1 MAKGV
6 VAGTANL
13 ALGLVI
19 AAPPSLSQL
28 LAALTIAAIG
38 YGLSITLWVTG
49 ARDLGAA
56 RGQLIF
62 AIAPFVGAVI
72 AWVVLGDPVTTA
84 QLVAL
89 ALAVIGVGAVLNSS
103 HLHEHHHVPVEHDHE
118 HQHDGSH
125 HDHVHPR
132 TAERHVHTHRHEELV
147 HAHPHVP
154 DLHHRHEHP

>member
-1 MAKGV
+1 MAKGI
-6 VAGTANL
+6 VAGSANL
-13 ALGLVI
+13 ALGLII
-19 AAPPSLSQL
+19 AAPPSPGQL
-28 LAALTIAAIG
+28 FAALAIGAIG

-72 AWVVLGDPVTTA
+72 AWAVLGVPVTTA

-89 ALAVIGVGAVLNSS
+89 GLALVGVSAVLNSS
-103 HLHEHHHVPVEHDHE
+103 HLHEHHHVPLEHEHEHDN
-118 HQHDGSH
+118 H
-125 HDHVHPR
+125 HDHDHPGDV
-132 TAERHVHTHRHEELV
+132 ERHVHLHRHRELV

>member
-6 VAGTANL
+6 VPGTANL
-13 ALGLVI
+13 ALGLAI
-19 AAPPSLSQL
+19 AGPPSLSQL
-28 LAALTIAAIG
+28 VAGLTIGAVG

-72 AWVVLGDPVTTA
+72 AWVVLGEPVTAA

-89 ALAVIGVGAVLNSS
+89 GLALIGVVAVMNSS
-103 HLHEHHHVPVEHDHE
+103 HLHEHHHISVDHE
-118 HQHDGSH
+118 HEHEHDDRH
-125 HDHVHPR
+125 HDHAHPDLV
-132 TAERHVHTHRHEELV
+132 ERHVHPHRHQELV

-154 DLHHRHEHP
+154 DLHHR